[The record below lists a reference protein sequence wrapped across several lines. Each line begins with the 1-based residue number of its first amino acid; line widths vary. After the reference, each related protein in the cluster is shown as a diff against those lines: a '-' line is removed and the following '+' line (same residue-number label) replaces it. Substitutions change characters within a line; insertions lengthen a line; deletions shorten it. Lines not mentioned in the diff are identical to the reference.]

1 MGYAKL
7 DYSLVKDLTV
17 EQLQELIKKET
28 SVANKRLQRL
38 YKSDLKNYG
47 EQYGQE
53 FSALLH
59 NTNGFGTASGYF
71 SKATKG
77 KNKQQLINQ
86 YLQTRSFLSSDITV
100 TAVRKEQ
107 RAKQASFERIE
118 KMKQGRYRRTK
129 SKTISSKKTFELVD
143 NAFTDLKNMG
153 FNTNVLGSLY
163 SDILA
168 ITKSRIESG
177 ESYSSVLGTLS
188 NAMDNYDYD
197 TTAILNDFSENGRL
211 LVKYGDVEFTRN
223 EE

>member
-7 DYSLVKDLTV
+7 NYSLVKDLTV
-17 EQLQELIKKET
+17 EQLQQMIKKET

-71 SKATKG
+71 SKAVKD
-77 KNKQQLINQ
+77 KSKSQLINQ
-86 YLQTRSFLSSDITV
+86 FLQVRSFLSSDITV
-100 TAVRKEQ
+100 TSVRKEQ
-107 RAKQASFERIE
+107 KAKQASFERIE
-118 KMKQGRYRRTK
+118 QMKQNRGKRTHP
-129 SKTISSKKTFELVD
+129 KTISIQKTFELVD
-143 NAFTDLKNMG
+143 NLFTDLKNMG

-168 ITKSRIESG
+168 ITKSRIENG
-177 ESYSSVLGTLS
+177 ESYSSVLRNIS

-197 TTAILNDFSENGRL
+197 TTTILNDFSENGRQ
-211 LVKYGDVEFTRN
+211 LVKYGDVTFKRN

>member
-7 DYSLVKDLTV
+7 NYSLVKDLTT
-17 EQLQELIKKET
+17 EQLKQMIKKET
-28 SVANKRLQRL
+28 SIANKRLQRL

-59 NTNGFGTASGYF
+59 NTNGFGTQSGYF
-71 SKATKG
+71 SKAVKG
-77 KNKQQLINQ
+77 KSKQQLINQ
-86 YLQTRSFLSSDITV
+86 FLQVRSFLSSDITV
-100 TAVRKEQ
+100 SSLRKEQ
-107 RAKQASFERIE
+107 KARQASFERIE
-118 KMKQGRYRRTK
+118 QMKQGRGK
-129 SKTISSKKTFELVD
+129 STRPKTISIQKTFELVD
-143 NAFTDLKNMG
+143 NLFTDLKNMG

-177 ESYSSVLGTLS
+177 ENYSSVLEKLS
-188 NAMDNYDYD
+188 NNMADYDYD
-197 TTAILNDFSENGRL
+197 TTAILNDFSENGRQ
-211 LVKYGDVEFTRN
+211 LVKYGDVNFTRN